1 MQRNRSQIKDSQVK
15 KNLKWHILHLLRLN
29 EETRQELI
37 DRLSD
42 MYIGYWN
49 VNNELIDIHLSHLAN
64 EGLIKYLDKYEITKK
79 GSDALSEND

>member
-15 KNLKWHILHLLRLN
+15 KDLKWHILHLLRLN

-42 MYIGYWN
+42 MYIGYWK
-49 VNNELIDIHLSHLAN
+49 VNNELIDIHLSRLAN
-64 EGLIKYLDKYEITKK
+64 ERLIKYLDKYEITKK